1 MTPLFHHLDREEAH
15 TYSLVL
21 NSSGIGHRVVG
32 GEEGFRIDVPE
43 PYLDAAMDAV
53 ARYRDE
59 NPPADAQDLLPRSL
73 AKRRNLS
80 GVFVAVFLLSVHL
93 AVMSSSAPADYVE
106 VFGAQARRI
115 QSGEIYRCVTA
126 LLLHADDAHIA
137 GNMAAAALFG
147 GAVCAITG
155 NGVGWLMILFCGV
168 AGNFINAMVVSPG
181 HLSIGASTAVFG
193 AVGILCTLQAVRSVL
208 FGRGWKKA
216 VAAIGA
222 GMALL
227 AFLGSSA
234 SSDLGAHLFG
244 FAWGLP
250 MGGVYQLWIEDRME
264 KKGQLLCG
272 VLAAAILVSAWL
284 KGVGSSP

>member
-1 MTPLFHHLDREEAH
+1 M
-15 TYSLVL
+15 S
-21 NSSGIGHRVVG
+21 
-32 GEEGFRIDVPE
+32 
-43 PYLDAAMDAV
+43 
-53 ARYRDE
+53 
-59 NPPADAQDLLPRSL
+59 
-73 AKRRNLS
+73 LS

-93 AVMSSSAPADYVE
+93 AVMSSFAPEDYVN

-137 GNMAAAALFG
+137 GNMVAAALFG
-147 GAVCAITG
+147 GAVCAVTG

-193 AVGILCTLQAVRSVL
+193 AVGILCTLQAVRSA
-208 FGRGWKKA
+208 FYGRGWKKA

-234 SSDLGAHLFG
+234 RSDLGAHLFG
-244 FAWGLP
+244 FVCGLP
-250 MGGVYQLWIEDRME
+250 VGGLYQLWRKERMG
-264 KKGQLLCG
+264 KTKQILCG
-272 VLAAAILVSAWL
+272 FLASAILIAAWL
-284 KGVGSSP
+284 KGVWSSP

>member
-21 NSSGIGHRVVG
+21 NSTGIGHRVVG
-32 GEEGFRIDVPE
+32 AEEGFRIDVPE
-43 PYLDAAMDAV
+43 PYLDAAMDAIT
-53 ARYRDE
+53 RYRDE
-59 NPPADAQDLLPRSL
+59 NPPAGAQDLLPHGF

-93 AVMSSSAPADYVE
+93 AVMSSFAPADYVE

-147 GAVCAITG
+147 GAVCTFTG
-155 NGVGWLMILFCGV
+155 NGVGWLMILLCGV
-168 AGNFINAMVVSPG
+168 AGNLINAMVVSAG

-216 VAAIGA
+216 VVALGA

-234 SSDLGAHLFG
+234 RSDLGAHLFG
-244 FAWGLP
+244 FVCGLP
-250 MGGVYQLWIEDRME
+250 MGGVYQLWVEDRMG
-264 KKGQLLCG
+264 KKGQFLCG
-272 VLAAAILVSAWL
+272 VLAAAILVAAWL
-284 KGVGSSP
+284 KGVGSS

>member
-21 NSSGIGHRVVG
+21 NSTGIGHRVVG
-32 GEEGFRIDVPE
+32 TEEGFRIDVPE

-59 NPPADAQDLLPRSL
+59 NPPADAQDLFPHGF

-80 GVFVAVFLLSVHL
+80 GVIVAVFLLSVHL

-115 QSGEIYRCVTA
+115 QTGEIYRCVTA

-147 GAVCAITG
+147 GAVCTVTG

-234 SSDLGAHLFG
+234 RSDLGAHLFG

-250 MGGVYQLWIEDRME
+250 MGGVYQLWIEGRMG
-264 KKGQLLCG
+264 KKGQILCG
-272 VLAAAILVSAWL
+272 FLAAAILVAAWL
-284 KGVGSSP
+284 KGVWSS

>member
-1 MTPLFHHLDREEAH
+1 MTPLFHHLDREKAH

-43 PYLDAAMDAV
+43 PYLNAAMDAV
-53 ARYRDE
+53 ARYREE
-59 NPPADAQDLLPRSL
+59 NPPTEVHDLPPRAS
-73 AKRRNLS
+73 ARRMNLS
-80 GVFVAVFLLSVHL
+80 GIFVAVFLLSVHL
-93 AVMSSSAPADYVE
+93 AVMSSFAPEDYVN

-137 GNMAAAALFG
+137 GNMVAAALFG
-147 GAVCAITG
+147 GAVCAVTG

-216 VAAIGA
+216 AAAIGA

-234 SSDLGAHLFG
+234 RSDLGAHLFG
-244 FAWGLP
+244 FVCGLP
-250 MGGVYQLWIEDRME
+250 MGGLYQLWLKDRIG
-264 KKGQLLCG
+264 KTAQILCG
-272 VLAAAILVSAWL
+272 ALAAAMLIAAWL
-284 KGVGSSP
+284 KGVWSS